1 MHISNKSRYRIVIG
15 ALALSFACSP
25 ALSAQNEVRLPKP
38 DLKGSVSVA
47 QALAKK
53 KTVRQYK
60 GTPLTLQQVSQL
72 LWVANGDVPRDA
84 MSGATF
90 KVMPSAGGLYPLE
103 VFLVVGQ
110 GGVAEVPA
118 GVYQYNPRKN
128 ALELTTQGDKRSLL
142 ANAALGQMWLARA
155 PALVVIGAIFERT
168 TMKYGSRGVNYVMM
182 EAGSSNQNIY
192 LQAESLG
199 ISAGGVGAFDD
210 ARVASVLGLPSSVK
224 PLMIVAVG
232 K

>member
-1 MHISNKSRYRIVIG
+1 MFNQTGYRAVIG
-15 ALALSFACSP
+15 GLALTLVCSP
-25 ALSAQNEVRLPKP
+25 ALLAQNEIRLPKP

-47 QALAKK
+47 QAMANK

-72 LWVANGDVPRDA
+72 LWVANGDLPRDA
-84 MSGATF
+84 ISGATL

-103 VFLVVGQ
+103 VFLVAGQ

-128 ALELTTQGDKRSLL
+128 VLELTSQGDKRNLL

-155 PALVVIGAIFERT
+155 PAVVLIGAIFERT
-168 TMKYGSRGVNYVMM
+168 TMRYGSRGVNYVMM
-182 EAGSSNQNIY
+182 EAGSANQNIY
-192 LQAESLG
+192 LEAESLG

-210 ARVASVLGLPSSVK
+210 GKVASVLSLPSSVK
-224 PLMIVAVG
+224 PLLLVAVG